1 MHPARIDPSA
11 RRNGLEWLWFVI
23 VFALLAGYFVIS
35 LLGQRQDI
43 LAWESSRLANQGRIV
58 SDFISNDLIASN
70 RALMHVIQENPP
82 WSLSPANTQHVIAHM
97 DAMVQAMPAVRT
109 LHMTDAAG
117 KVVVSTVPELNGRDF
132 SQRAYFLTAQ
142 RRNDFKTLY
151 VTPPFHSSKGTWV
164 IILVRAIPDP
174 SGRFGGIIWASLEFK
189 HLALLL
195 QSVRY
200 ADDMTTTLTHAD
212 GKEFIRHPDP
222 EEMTGTLLPTSPDS
236 LLGRHLASGEV
247 ATLQRGMAQRIK
259 ADVLGAFHSVQPVAL
274 QMDKPLVISLLRRM
288 DTLMAPWR
296 KIVLSQVSVLL
307 AVMALSALGLFLLQR
322 RRQVEESLHRQEEAR
337 VRESE
342 ANLRSYIE
350 HAPDGI
356 FIADA
361 KGRFVEANPAACR
374 MVGYTHAELMQ
385 LAITDIAPLGERD
398 EHLALYED
406 IKLKSTSGIEFDLR
420 RKDGGI
426 FRAELHT
433 ALLPDA
439 RVIGFCSDITARK
452 QTESELASYRQ
463 ELETMVQQ
471 RTIELEEQSTQL
483 AQTQFAMERVG
494 IGVAWND
501 IDTGRFLYVNDET
514 CRQLG
519 YTRQEL
525 LQLTISDINPGFSA
539 TDIQQVAANMGASTD
554 RLQFE
559 TVHRRKD
566 ASCYPVELTIHLHR
580 EGGRAWFITFFN
592 DITARKVSED
602 LLVQAKLAA
611 EAASRAK
618 STFLAN
624 MSHELRTPMNAI
636 MGMTSLALRHAEDA
650 KLRSQLNTIEQSS
663 KHLLAL
669 INDILDISKIEAE
682 RFSMASQ
689 RFSLAEIIRNLQ
701 SLVYQKAMDKGLR
714 LHVHLPPNLSTWTL
728 LGDPMRLGQVLINLF
743 GNAIKFTEQGSVTL
757 RVQIIEM
764 GADYILLR
772 FEVQDTGMGIS
783 AEDQTRLFQRF
794 EQLDNSSTRKYGGTG
809 LGLAISKR
817 LVEMMGGE
825 IGVESAPGQGCLFWF
840 SVRLGIEQ
848 PGVET
853 SSEDEPQQDSA
864 ELRLQRD
871 FAGTPILLVDD
882 EPINLAVASE
892 MLRLV
897 GLQVD
902 LAENGAQALEMA
914 KKTRYALILMD
925 IQMPVLNGLD
935 ATRAIHTDSLNTATP
950 ILAMTANAS
959 GQDRETCLAA
969 GMAEHVAKPID
980 ASHLYAVVLHWL
992 AR

>member
-1 MHPARIDPSA
+1 
-11 RRNGLEWLWFVI
+11 
-23 VFALLAGYFVIS
+23 
-35 LLGQRQDI
+35 
-43 LAWESSRLANQGRIV
+43 
-58 SDFISNDLIASN
+58 
-70 RALMHVIQENPP
+70 
-82 WSLSPANTQHVIAHM
+82 
-97 DAMVQAMPAVRT
+97 
-109 LHMTDAAG
+109 
-117 KVVVSTVPELNGRDF
+117 
-132 SQRAYFLTAQ
+132 
-142 RRNDFKTLY
+142 
-151 VTPPFHSSKGTWV
+151 
-164 IILVRAIPDP
+164 
-174 SGRFGGIIWASLEFK
+174 
-189 HLALLL
+189 
-195 QSVRY
+195 
-200 ADDMTTTLTHAD
+200 
-212 GKEFIRHPDP
+212 
-222 EEMTGTLLPTSPDS
+222 
-236 LLGRHLASGEV
+236 
-247 ATLQRGMAQRIK
+247 
-259 ADVLGAFHSVQPVAL
+259 
-274 QMDKPLVISLLRRM
+274 
-288 DTLMAPWR
+288 
-296 KIVLSQVSVLL
+296 
-307 AVMALSALGLFLLQR
+307 
-322 RRQVEESLHRQEEAR
+322 
-337 VRESE
+337 
-342 ANLRSYIE
+342 
-350 HAPDGI
+350 
-356 FIADA
+356 
-361 KGRFVEANPAACR
+361 
-374 MVGYTHAELMQ
+374 
-385 LAITDIAPLGERD
+385 
-398 EHLALYED
+398 
-406 IKLKSTSGIEFDLR
+406 
-420 RKDGGI
+420 
-426 FRAELHT
+426 
-433 ALLPDA
+433 
-439 RVIGFCSDITARK
+439 
-452 QTESELASYRQ
+452 
-463 ELETMVQQ
+463 
-471 RTIELEEQSTQL
+471 
-483 AQTQFAMERVG
+483 
-494 IGVAWND
+494 
-501 IDTGRFLYVNDET
+501 
-514 CRQLG
+514 
-519 YTRQEL
+519 
-525 LQLTISDINPGFSA
+525 
-539 TDIQQVAANMGASTD
+539 MGASTD

-853 SSEDEPQQDSA
+853 SSEGEQPQDSAEQNAEHNA

-871 FAGTPILLVDD
+871 FAGTRILLVDD

-892 MLRLV
+892 MLQLA

-914 KKTRYALILMD
+914 KKARYALILMD

-935 ATRAIHTDSLNTATP
+935 ATRAIQADSLNTATP